1 MTGSHCSRH
10 SLWMYSVIDRDTGE
24 AMDGSL
30 KDMDFDQKKWPCV
43 QPIFSPVKETR
54 WLYTREGSHVTK
66 RRHRGLRLEMTERSS
81 QLQ

>member
-30 KDMDFDQKKWPCV
+30 KDMDFDQK
-43 QPIFSPVKETR
+43 IYNPVKETR
-54 WLYTREGSHVTK
+54 WLYTKEGSHVTQ
-66 RRHRGLRLEMTERSS
+66 RMHRGLTLEMTERSS
-81 QLQ
+81 QVQ